1 MQLTK
6 DEISAK
12 LKEIL
17 VEADEK
23 NKELLDEITPESSL
37 TMDLG
42 LTSVGMLYLVILI
55 EQAFSVEFG
64 NVGMDDFK
72 TFGDMVSPLASSA
85 PALSRG

>member
-37 TMDLG
+37 TTDLG

-72 TFGDMVSPLASSA
+72 TFGDMVSYIEKLQSEN
-85 PALSRG
+85 